1 MNLVPTI
8 ATIKKTEKE
17 GIVGSVSFNFDGDL
31 NAGQV
36 FKIGTFGR
44 GETTAWVTEL
54 DNKTVTVSFLDNNSV
69 THKIMLLPPNECIT
83 IRGPFGNGFSLLDE
97 RNVLLISQD
106 DGILSQK
113 KLINDLLQN
122 GNQINL
128 LHFTSFPKDVF
139 MGSSLNKAMSPDSPI
154 NGDIVDMTKKG
165 PQDLDA
171 FIKSSIKSE
180 YISGINTVA
189 LSGNED
195 FQKSVSKVLEKT
207 AIKDKSIQILFNR
220 NFVSGM
226 GWSNK
231 DLYGITNIWK
241 EGPVFTLDQI
251 RRFPGV
257 FI

>member
-8 ATIKKTEKE
+8 ANIKKTERE
-17 GIVGSVSFNFDGDL
+17 GIVGSVSFEFSGNL

-44 GETTAWVTEL
+44 GETTAWVT
-54 DNKTVTVSFLDNNSV
+54 DSDKKNVTVSFLDNNAV

-83 IRGPFGNGFSLLDE
+83 IRGPFGNGFSLLNE

-106 DGILSQK
+106 DAILSQK

-139 MGSSLNKAMSPDSPI
+139 MGSSLNKAVSPDSPI

-171 FIKSSIKSE
+171 FVKSSIKSVQTL
-180 YISGINTVA
+180 G
-189 LSGNED
+189 LSSNQP
-195 FQKSVSKVLEKT
+195 FQ
-207 AIKDKSIQILFNR
+207 
-220 NFVSGM
+220 
-226 GWSNK
+226 
-231 DLYGITNIWK
+231 
-241 EGPVFTLDQI
+241 
-251 RRFPGV
+251 
-257 FI
+257 

>member
-1 MNLVPTI
+1 MNLVPKI
-8 ATIKKTEKE
+8 ANIKKTARE
-17 GIVGSVSFNFDGDL
+17 GVVGSVSFDFNGDL

-44 GETTAWVTEL
+44 GETTAWVT
-54 DNKTVTVSFLDNNSV
+54 DSDKKTVTVSFLDNNPV

-97 RNVLLISQD
+97 RNVLLVSQD

-128 LHFTSFPKDVF
+128 LHFTSVPNDIF
-139 MGSSLNKAMSPDSPI
+139 MGSSLNKAVSADSPI
-154 NGDIVDMTKKG
+154 NGGIVDMTKKG
-165 PQDLDA
+165 PQDLDL
-171 FIKSSIKSE
+171 FIKSSLKSE
-180 YISGINTVA
+180 YISGINAVA
-189 LSGNED
+189 LSGNEN
-195 FQKSVSKVLEKT
+195 FQQAVSKVLEKT

-231 DLYGITNIWK
+231 DLYGTTNIWK